1 MEVPEELSIISENF
15 LTKLLFDLI
24 ESSDNGISKCYLWAN
39 EEMQFSLINDRG
51 YYECFIVPHKKPI
64 NPLDIIRLLRF
75 LKNDKIFYNKEL
87 IEANLSYTLAIDEY
101 VVLFYDNYSLIKEFI
116 ASFNQEQY
124 DNYNKF
130 KFNYEGR

>member
-1 MEVPEELSIISENF
+1 MRKKSKNISEKAKSLTMEVPENLSIISEKF
-15 LTKLLFDLI
+15 LAKLFFDLI

-87 IEANLSYTLAIDEY
+87 IDANLSYTLAIDEY
-101 VVLFYDNYSLIKEFI
+101 VVFFMTTIV
-116 ASFNQEQY
+116 
-124 DNYNKF
+124 
-130 KFNYEGR
+130 